1 MLDTTLAMPALIVV
15 DPADVA
21 VAQRTGLEVFT
32 LDTALECRSNN
43 IVIVAREGGAEAL
56 ERMQLDGAARYID
69 APAGLARWLSDHP
82 GDAATAIH
90 HAAAD
95 RFWHEERPMAFW
107 EPEEV
112 VPGVSSGIEFLDPHL
127 RWTNSELGIVCGPYG
142 CGKSTMTRMLAYQWA
157 DKIGRREDARCSLV
171 GWEDPLGIIRR
182 EITRYAIGRDGI
194 EPSTV
199 EARRIMDMEQR
210 IGWTKR
216 HPDEKRLLE
225 WYWNLVRYRARYDGV
240 RFFVFDPWNRHDA
253 VKPNQQTETDYVRDM
268 MQEFQKLV
276 RDLEIVLIIVTHVA
290 AKSYDESGKIK
301 PFRLANAMGSSNFG
315 SAAHRGICMCRTNSL
330 QMVSDFNA
338 RDHMVINF
346 DKAKNEETMGER
358 GTVACVF
365 DRNTMRLTYD
375 AGATAEARRMWS

>member
-1 MLDTTLAMPALIVV
+1 MLAASPTLIVV

-21 VAQRTGLEVFT
+21 VAERVGLEFYT
-32 LDTALECRSNN
+32 LDTAIECRSPNVV
-43 IVIVAREGGAEAL
+43 VIAREDGAGHL
-56 ERMQLDGAARYID
+56 DRMQLSGCGRFIEM
-69 APAGLARWLSDHP
+69 PAGFASWLAEHR
-82 GDAATAIH
+82 GDPAAVINQ
-90 HAAAD
+90 AAAD
-95 RFWHEERPMAFW
+95 LFWHEERPIAFW

-127 RWTNSELGIVCGPYG
+127 RWTNSELAIVCGPYG
-142 CGKSTMTRMLAYQWA
+142 CGKSTMTRLLAYQWA
-157 DKIGRREDARCSLV
+157 DKIGRKQDARCSIV

-182 EITRYAIGRDGI
+182 EIWRYALGKDVILPATP
-194 EPSTV
+194 EM
-199 EARRIMDMEQR
+199 RRILDMERR

-225 WYWNLVRYRARYDGV
+225 WYWNLVRHRARYDGV
-240 RFFVFDPWNRHDA
+240 RFFVFDPWNRHDS

-276 RDLEIVLIIVTHVA
+276 RELEIVLVIVTHVA

-315 SAAHRGICMCRTNSL
+315 SAAHRGICMCRTASL
-330 QMVSDFNA
+330 QDVSDFNA
-338 RDHMVINF
+338 TDHMVINF

-365 DRNTMRLTYD
+365 DRNSMRLTLD
-375 AGATAEARRMWS
+375 NGATAQAKRVWS